1 MSRSFIGNLCRSNVA
16 NKSGVIYICFTEK
29 EFFFMVGVLSLH
41 SEMRD
46 DGIFVQL
53 QNEIFSIPID
63 FLKCLSDQCVNEYLG
78 LDLFYDSWIVELDI
92 LNFSF
97 VRGQKTQGKEF
108 PDGLYLGEF
117 GHLYIGLRSY

>member
-1 MSRSFIGNLCRSNVA
+1 
-16 NKSGVIYICFTEK
+16 
-29 EFFFMVGVLSLH
+29 MVGVLSLH

-92 LNFSF
+92 FNFSF

-117 GHLYIGLRSY
+117 GHVYIGVRSY